1 MNKYTNILMSVILV
15 VVVINLVLTCDVYIR
30 QSALVNS
37 MIETTESLDST
48 IANIWGEVSSE
59 HL

>member
-37 MIETTESLDST
+37 MIETTESLDSK
-48 IANIWGEVSSE
+48 IAKIWGI
-59 HL
+59 

>member
-1 MNKYTNILMSVILV
+1 MNKYTNILLSVVLV
-15 VVVINLVLTCDVYIR
+15 VAVINLVLTRDFYIR

-37 MIETTESLDST
+37 MIETTKSLDST